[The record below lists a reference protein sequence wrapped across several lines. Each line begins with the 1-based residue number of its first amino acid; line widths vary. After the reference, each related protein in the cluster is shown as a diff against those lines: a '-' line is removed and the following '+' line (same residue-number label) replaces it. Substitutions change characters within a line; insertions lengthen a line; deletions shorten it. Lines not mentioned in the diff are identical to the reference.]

1 MYTEASYSL
10 SQLISF
16 CNSVVLDNVDAIGT
30 STNNQSTVVSSS
42 VRSLDYYLWVVTR
55 VITHL
60 EVLLEK
66 AAGAFWGD
74 NSKERS
80 ILVSHVLSPTSQ
92 S

>member
-16 CNSVVLDNVDAIGT
+16 CNSVVLDNPEVTGT
-30 STNNQSTVVSSS
+30 SVQNQSAAVSSS

-80 ILVSHVLSPTSQ
+80 ILVSCINYSA
-92 S
+92 